1 MMTEAFALQEEI
13 EELEAQIVRLKA
25 SMQKADNGV
34 KLGRKSVSFGTVPTA
49 AKLIAAHDSATL
61 AVLRSMNKYS
71 DNYIAESVSPSL
83 QQASDKSG

>member
-34 KLGRKSVSFGTVPTA
+34 KLYRLRVISRALERLKDLAKGEA
-49 AKLIAAHDSATL
+49 A
-61 AVLRSMNKYS
+61 
-71 DNYIAESVSPSL
+71 
-83 QQASDKSG
+83 

>member
-34 KLGRKSVSFGTVPTA
+34 KLYRLRVISRTLDRLKAFARREA
-49 AKLIAAHDSATL
+49 A
-61 AVLRSMNKYS
+61 
-71 DNYIAESVSPSL
+71 
-83 QQASDKSG
+83 